1 VGRNWVIAAGAAG
14 AAVAAASSISSVVL
28 LRRQGG
34 AGEGIGGRNGR
45 LDPFTEGFLLTPPTK
60 PTKPVAPC
68 RGPSVAEGWA
78 AERIATW
85 MDENYG
91 VHMSAAD
98 VLSTR
103 KQANAERSGIAKT
116 VVRDHI
122 RGELSSLLAAL
133 TELRSRP
140 KGYEAKAHA
149 AGDWAAV
156 RAFMAEERNTIAL
169 ALRYSGAADP
179 DEPSA
184 EATAIVN
191 AELEARSIDYR
202 TSSIATHSCGFW
214 KRLQHL
220 VRKLRRHEQ
229 SRHCFPKPH
238 STADEGEHRGRPDAS
253 SSSRAAA
260 ASRRMSAITVR

>member
-1 VGRNWVIAAGAAG
+1 MGRNWVIAAGAAG

-191 AELEARSIDYR
+191 AELEAALD
-202 TSSIATHSCGFW
+202 
-214 KRLQHL
+214 RLQDQFD
-220 VRKLRRHEQ
+220 RDTFLRILE
-229 SRHCFPKPH
+229 
-238 STADEGEHRGRPDAS
+238 TL
-253 SSSRAAA
+253 AALGPQ
-260 ASRRMSAITVR
+260 T